1 MAEGKKKF
9 NAWLP
14 NFGAKGWGITII
26 CLFFFIFNM
35 YWNSVTNVLFGYFS
49 EAYGWIETDMSF
61 VITISGWISLVAI
74 AIFGVLVR
82 KVGAKLICTVG
93 LVGSAVGFVLLANM
107 NGNFTLY
114 FAGILVFC
122 IFMVAYATVGV
133 GSIGSAWFPR
143 TRGAFMG
150 IATIGMTLS
159 SAALNPIILAFMG
172 SPLGVSGWFWACAA
186 VLVILAIIVAVFFK
200 NNPEEA
206 GTYPDNDKSI
216 TREQLDAEF
225 AALQEYKKNS
235 PWTLGKILT
244 TPQTWCIALATGLP
258 LLAGNGLLA
267 LLVPTLAHFGQ
278 DPLFGVVLLSSMWPV
293 GLLGHYLIGVM
304 DVKIG
309 TKPTTVCVCVIA
321 GCAGVLVF
329 FLGNNTIACAVAIAL
344 FLFGLS
350 GSANMCMSLSSMV
363 FGRADF
369 DIAYP
374 VIQVIFNIL
383 SFAGVSVMAI
393 VASNFGYTMI
403 PMAMALLCFVA
414 LIPTLLIPAKQI
426 GSKMED
432 LASAKAAE

>member
-1 MAEGKKKF
+1 MSKGKKF

-49 EAYGWIETDMSF
+49 EAYGWVETDMSF

-74 AIFGVLVR
+74 AIFGGLVR
-82 KVGAKLICTVG
+82 KIGAKLICTVG
-93 LVGSAVGFVLLANM
+93 LIGSAVGFVLLANM
-107 NGNFTLY
+107 NGNFGMY
-114 FAGILVFC
+114 FAGVLVFYV
-122 IFMVAYATVGV
+122 FMVAYATVGV

-159 SAALNPIILAFMG
+159 SAALNPIILGFMG
-172 SPLGVSGWFWACAA
+172 SPLGVSGWFWACAI
-186 VLVILAIIVAVFFK
+186 VLAILAIVVAVFFK

-206 GTYPDNDKSI
+206 GAYPDNDRSI

-225 AALQEYKKNS
+225 AVLQEYKKNS
-235 PWTLGKILT
+235 PWTLGKILA

-267 LLVPTLAHFGQ
+267 LLVPTLAAFGQ

-304 DVKIG
+304 DVKLG
-309 TKPTTVCVCVIA
+309 TKPTTVCVCIIA
-321 GCAGVLVF
+321 GCAGVLIF
-329 FLGNNTIACAVAIAL
+329 FLGGNTIACAISTAL

-363 FGRADF
+363 YGRADF
-369 DIAYP
+369 EVAYP
-374 VIQVIFNIL
+374 TIQVIFNIL

-393 VASNFGYTMI
+393 VASSFGYTMI
-403 PMAMALLCFVA
+403 PLAMAVLCFAA

-426 GSKMED
+426 GSQMQSQPE
-432 LASAKAAE
+432 AGTVE